1 MGMHPCSASSHV
13 SQLHET
19 VSWNITDFRCT
30 VFTQASQVVLVVNR
44 LPMQETEETQVPS
57 LGREDALEAGTATPF
72 SILAWRIPWTE
83 ETDGLSPWGH
93 KELDTTE
100 AT

>member
-83 ETDGLSPWGH
+83 ETDGQQSIGSRRVRH
-93 KELDTTE
+93 D
-100 AT
+100 

>member
-1 MGMHPCSASSHV
+1 MGIHPCSASSHV
-13 SQLHET
+13 SPLHET
-19 VSWNITDFRCT
+19 VSWNIVDFQRI
-30 VFTQASQVVLVVNR
+30 VFTRASQVVLVVNC
-44 LPMQETEETQVPS
+44 LPTQETQVPS
-57 LGREDALEAGTATPF
+57 LGREDALEASMATPS

-93 KELDTTE
+93 KELDTTA